1 MRTKITLKSVGQM
14 PQNSILWD
22 SVIHGFNARKQR
34 SETITYS
41 IIYRTEDQIQR
52 WHKIGRHGVFT
63 PELARQQARKI
74 LLAVAMGDDPSEQR
88 QQMRN
93 AMSIS
98 QLCDDYANDMQS
110 GRINGKKLSTI
121 KSDMSRIKQHIKPK
135 LGKFKVATISSNEIE
150 EFMNS
155 LTPGAAKRIMGLV
168 GAMFTYAIK
177 RKLRTNNPVQ
187 GIETPSDVKRM
198 RRLSNGEYHQLWNVL
213 SSGATHQIASDI
225 FELLLVT
232 GWRSGEAKNLKFSEL
247 DLERHVAVL
256 GDTKTGMSVRPLS
269 TAAIEIIKRQKAR
282 GVYVFEHRGKPLGN
296 LNPHWKKFAMPSDIV
311 PHTLRHSFAS
321 LAADLG
327 LADHTIAGLL
337 GHSRQSITSRYM
349 HLADKALIEA
359 ADLVAGETMRL
370 MLQK

>member
-1 MRTKITLKSVGQM
+1 M
-14 PQNSILWD
+14 
-22 SVIHGFNARKQR
+22 
-34 SETITYS
+34 
-41 IIYRTEDQIQR
+41 
-52 WHKIGRHGVFT
+52 
-63 PELARQQARKI
+63 
-74 LLAVAMGDDPSEQR
+74 AVAMGDDPSEQR

-225 FELLLVT
+225 FERLLVT

-247 DLERHVAVL
+247 DLE
-256 GDTKTGMSVRPLS
+256 
-269 TAAIEIIKRQKAR
+269 
-282 GVYVFEHRGKPLGN
+282 N
-296 LNPHWKKFAMPSDIV
+296 
-311 PHTLRHSFAS
+311 TLQF
-321 LAADLG
+321 
-327 LADHTIAGLL
+327 
-337 GHSRQSITSRYM
+337 
-349 HLADKALIEA
+349 
-359 ADLVAGETMRL
+359 
-370 MLQK
+370 